1 MRTRI
6 DMKKPSRNHGDI
18 IPGERQRGA
27 LLLEAMLAVGVAAS
41 LIGVTALIIREESV
55 RQDNE
60 MVAAEHRIIVEGA
73 QAYVSERYDQLR
85 RTDLFAAAQSS
96 PDGALATLSLQELVD
111 DGYLPEIVSASG
123 AVGAVFGHEYRL
135 ILRAV
140 NGSDVTMTD
149 VDMDGNGDGSV
160 DPVLVDGNPD
170 NGEIEIESLLVSIGG
185 SPIPSGRAGD
195 IIARTG
201 LFNAGFVNV
210 DGIASGS
217 FGSFEFPM
225 TGFDASGS
233 VPDEGG
239 FATIVSLSN
248 FGVVTS
254 DGSSGGSASLRDAFL
269 RCEGMDP
276 GIPEYGDCL
285 DSNEVYTDIY
295 FRSYDSDGDGS
306 VDTIPAI
313 RNLSSISC
321 DADQPGGVAG
331 EFLVDCA
338 LTRLTGDFVV
348 EGSNIDLGP
357 LTVRDSQVLFGGEQ
371 ILRREEVAGVEET
384 VFTSDRIVASGINQ
398 ASGGQDLAEGIF
410 DSRVAVAG
418 DILEKPTCPAYS
430 INGNE
435 MVPRI
440 YLTPAAYAD
449 QGGRPIVGVRAFAED
464 VDLATGTPDPLGD
477 AWRVRLV
484 LYVNQDFCDADVN
497 FSSPLQMDQLQ
508 PAGDGFLPNDSGGG
522 DPEISN
528 GRCSTFDTTTGE
540 VIVDLSDGRADVYE
554 VPSTLGAALIHTRCF

>member
-1 MRTRI
+1 MRKKF
-6 DMKKPSRNHGDI
+6 DMRKTYRTEREINAGH
-18 IPGERQRGA
+18 RQRGA
-27 LLLEAMLAVGVAAS
+27 LLLEAMLAVGVAAA
-41 LIGVTALIIREESV
+41 LIGVTALIIKEESV

-60 MVAAEHRIIVEGA
+60 LIAAEQRIIVEGA
-73 QAYVSERYDQLR
+73 QSYVAERYEDII
-85 RTDLFAAAQSS
+85 RTDLFSAAQTS
-96 PDGALATLSLQELVD
+96 PNGALIEMSLQDLVD
-111 DGYLPEIVSASG
+111 DGYLPAIVAGGG

-135 ILRAV
+135 LIRAV
-140 NGSDVTMTD
+140 NGSDLTMTEA
-149 VDMDGNGDGSV
+149 DMDGNGDGIV
-160 DPVLVDGNPD
+160 DASLLDGNPD
-170 NGEIEIESLLVSIGG
+170 NGEIEIESILVSIGG

-195 IIARTG
+195 VIARTG
-201 LFNAGFVNV
+201 LFNAGFVNTEGV
-210 DGIASGS
+210 ASGS

-225 TGFDASGS
+225 DGFEGTGS
-233 VPDEGG
+233 VPSVGS

-248 FGVVTS
+248 FGVIGSEGGVI
-254 DGSSGGSASLRDAFL
+254 GSSSLRDAFL

-276 GIPEYGDCL
+276 ALPEYDACL
-285 DSNEVYTDIY
+285 NSNDVYTDIY
-295 FRSYDSDGDGS
+295 FRSYDSDGDGTPD
-306 VDTIPAI
+306 VFPAI
-313 RNLSSISC
+313 RNLSSVSC
-321 DADQPGGVAG
+321 DDDRPSGLAG

-357 LTVRDSQVLFGGEQ
+357 LTVRDRQVLFGGEQ
-371 ILRREEVAGVEET
+371 ILRREEVEGVEET

-410 DSRVAVAG
+410 NSRVSVAG

-430 INGNE
+430 IGGEE
-435 MVPRI
+435 MRPRI

-464 VDLATGTPDPLGD
+464 VDFLTGLPDPDGD

-484 LYVNQDFCDADVN
+484 LYVNQDFCNEDVN
-497 FSSPLQMDQLQ
+497 FNSPLQMDQLQ

-522 DPEISN
+522 DPEVFN

-540 VIVDLSDGRADVYE
+540 VISNMSDGRADVYE